1 MNIGFV
7 ARNSLRLDMEK
18 RGVRRSSEERNFLG
32 FKCNNKGII
41 ETNIKGGFGVASDW
55 PQLNKLAGKLRVS
68 LTFENVEVE
77 ELMDAGN
84 AVLLYENGDVI
95 RYSSNKVLRK
105 KLMLQQLETELSDI
119 KQLKIQGTLIDLPN
133 TDYLLSQDI
142 FRNTN
147 WPDKLVIFWFKMRHN
162 VTACNYTLSLWYGSS
177 PTCALDGY
185 RLESMA
191 NLLNGCKKIKDVYSS
206 RHDKIVSKLA
216 IELGPFWNEIHVNK
230 CVSSSLP
237 FVSQDDLLSLKP
249 DVVLLKG
256 SDCVIAEASCPHDLY
271 ANEVYDEKRRKYAA
285 LSEEI
290 ERNGFRCSVKPVIVG
305 STGSVHKM
313 ALPNLMQMGLPKKQG
328 KGLCKWFSNSNIL
341 VHAAYG
347 MLDVAMCWTITELL
361 LFLFCVVIRFLNRG
375 A

>member
-1 MNIGFV
+1 M
-7 ARNSLRLDMEK
+7 
-18 RGVRRSSEERNFLG
+18 
-32 FKCNNKGII
+32 
-41 ETNIKGGFGVASDW
+41 
-55 PQLNKLAGKLRVS
+55 
-68 LTFENVEVE
+68 
-77 ELMDAGN
+77 
-84 AVLLYENGDVI
+84 
-95 RYSSNKVLRK
+95 
-105 KLMLQQLETELSDI
+105 
-119 KQLKIQGTLIDLPN
+119 QGTLIDLPN

-177 PTCALDGY
+177 PTCALDEY

-191 NLLNGCKKIKDVYSS
+191 HLLNGCKECKDVYSS
-206 RHDKIVSKLA
+206 RHDKIVSKLE

-230 CVSSSLP
+230 CVSTSLP

-256 SDCVIAEASCPHDLY
+256 PNCVIGEVSCPYDLY

-313 ALPNLMQMGLPKKQG
+313 ALPHLMQMGLSKKQG

-341 VHAAYG
+341 VARSIWNVRCRRL
-347 MLDVAMCWTITELL
+347 LD
-361 LFLFCVVIRFLNRG
+361 NN
-375 A
+375 